1 MELEARRRAA
11 ARAHAPREDDEAT
24 LGSRSVQGSPISGS
38 PISGSPISGNVTP
51 GSANASE
58 PLSIRLDDDAD
69 ATPHLFFPFWE
80 VDAGVVTQGTLFCV
94 EPHPLTISALGRAL
108 LPAAITR
115 ISRDRK
121 LTEREREV
129 LTCMMRGHGAAEISE
144 TLGISVHTARNHT
157 KAIYI
162 KTGVGS
168 QVELLLAV
176 LFMAPS
182 SR

>member
-1 MELEARRRAA
+1 M
-11 ARAHAPREDDEAT
+11 
-24 LGSRSVQGSPISGS
+24 
-38 PISGSPISGNVTP
+38 TP

-69 ATPHLFFPFWE
+69 APPHLFFPFWE

-115 ISRDRK
+115 VSRDRK